1 MVRSLLL
8 AVLFFATSAMA
19 LKPGELVPDVAA
31 KNQNG
36 KTVNLSKF
44 KGQFVLLYFYP
55 KDETPGCTTEAQNF
69 QADLEKYKNL
79 NAVILGV
86 SRQDEA
92 SHQKFIAK
100 HGLKFDLL
108 VDKDGKL
115 GEAFGVGSIP
125 ILGLAKRQSAL
136 IGPDGKLIRFYDSV
150 NPKDHSKEVLED
162 IKKAKEKS

>member
-1 MVRSLLL
+1 MKSFLVTI
-8 AVLFFATSAMA
+8 AVLFATSASA
-19 LKPGELVPDVAA
+19 LKPGELIPDVAA
-31 KNQNG
+31 KNQDG
-36 KTVNLSKF
+36 KIVKLTKF
-44 KGQFVLLYFYP
+44 KGQFVVLYFYP
-55 KDETPGCTTEAQNF
+55 KDETPGCTTEAQTF
-69 QADLEKYKNL
+69 QADLSKFKDL
-79 NAVILGV
+79 NAVVLGV
-86 SRQDEA
+86 SRQDEE

-150 NPKDHSKEVLED
+150 NPKDHAKEVLED

>member
-1 MVRSLLL
+1 MMRSLLL
-8 AVLFFATSAMA
+8 ALLLISAPAMA
-19 LKPGELVPDVAA
+19 LKPGELVPDVSA
-31 KNQNG
+31 KNQDG
-36 KTVNLSKF
+36 KVIPLSKF
-44 KGQFVLLYFYP
+44 RGQFVVLYFYP

-69 QADLEKYKNL
+69 QADLNKFQAL

-115 GEAFGVGSIP
+115 GDAFGVGSIP
-125 ILGLAKRQSAL
+125 ILGLANRKSVL
-136 IGPDGKLIRFYDSV
+136 IGPDGRLIRIYESV
-150 NPKDHSKEVLED
+150 NPKGHSREVLED
-162 IKKAKEKS
+162 IQKSKEKG